1 MAASGRKLPVADTNQ
16 VKMDALVAVI
26 KMTNTLSDIG
36 DVIRR
41 YKART
46 NDEGAAAWATI
57 PCAPDV
63 QMHIPKFEVEAVGA
77 EEIDA
82 KVFGLI
88 ASTGIQQELVEIRE
102 FGRYV
107 TCFLRLTDG
116 DSEWDSVEVFLFN
129 EHDQVTEIW
138 SL

>member
-1 MAASGRKLPVADTNQ
+1 
-16 VKMDALVAVI
+16 MDALVAVI
-26 KMTNTLSDIG
+26 KMTSTLSDIG
-36 DVIRR
+36 DMIRR

-46 NDEGAAAWATI
+46 NDEGAAAWAI
-57 PCAPDV
+57 VPCAPDV

-88 ASTGIQQELVEIRE
+88 ASTGIRQEMVEIHE

-116 DSEWDSVEVFLFN
+116 DNEWDSVEVFFFN